1 MKKIGLL
8 ALGLAL
14 ALGVVAE
21 AGSIPADRVPLQTY
35 AVKKMNCYLQPNGVQ
50 KGWIDPGDYVVVT
63 QIRSD
68 GWAYGSY
75 PVGNGRVSRWFR
87 ADDLVNNIGF
97 ANQERYS
104 PKANTNTYTGP
115 DHSRKFGSFND
126 NETLLVVSESGE
138 SRQFIYKLNNGG
150 YKMAWAPYWD
160 CWDARQ
166 AGKQQV
172 NNNVINKNPIVKP
185 VQREDKKQEQS
196 SSYGVWKATARY
208 TANTYDN
215 PSLSGAR
222 AGWVTA
228 GSDLEVLGENA
239 KSYFIRYWADNGA
252 KRERYVERTAVK
264 GLNEDK
270 ENKQQVNNNVI
281 NRNPIVKPVQREDK
295 KQEQSSSYGVW
306 KATARYRAN
315 TYDNPGLSGARAGWV
330 TAGSDIEVL
339 GENAK
344 SYFIRYWADNGA
356 KRERYVE
363 RTAVKGL
370 NEDKE
375 NKQQEQTSYKVW
387 STVTSYTANTYDT
400 PDLSGTRAGWV
411 TSGSRIEV
419 LGETV
424 KSYYI
429 RYWNDS
435 GKPREKYVAKNAVKV
450 LGNLPHNPIVKPVQ
464 REDKKQEQ
472 SSSYGVWKATA
483 RYRANTYDN
492 PNLSG
497 ARAGWVTAGSDLE
510 VLGENAKSY
519 FIRYWAD
526 NGAKRE
532 RYVERTAV
540 KGLNEDKENKKQ
552 VNNNVINQNPIVKP
566 VQREDK
572 KQEQSSSY
580 GVWKATARYR
590 ANTYDNPNLSG
601 ARAGWVTAG
610 SDLEVL
616 GENAKSYFIRYW
628 ADNGA
633 KRERYVE
640 RTAVKGLNEDKENKK
655 QEQTSY
661 GVWKATARYTANT
674 YDNPDLRGMRAG
686 RVTSGSDIE
695 VLGENAKSYFIRYWA
710 DNGAKRER
718 YVERTAVKGLNE
730 DKDDKNIVP
739 SGDYVWPIDAYKISC
754 LYYYSGYNDK
764 NKTYNPIKHD
774 ATYGRNPSYGFY
786 YWNAMDIEAKNLP
799 VKATADGTV
808 DRVAVFPLSSYG
820 PHIIIR
826 HKDGRYSLYA
836 HLKTGSILVKE
847 NQEVKKGQQIANSGY
862 SLSKDKNPKQSW
874 HLHFAI
880 TEVGAWQYFRDRV
893 SLCYGNRVI
902 GANKTQASKDN
913 YSKDATEWFN
923 KHNGSYK
930 TY

>member
-35 AVKKMNCYLQPNGVQ
+35 AVKKLNCYLQPNGVQ

-172 NNNVINKNPIVKP
+172 NNNVINKNPVVKPVQREDKKQEQTSYGVWKATARYTANTYDNPDLRGARAGWITSGSDIEVLGENAKSYFIRYWADNGATRERYVERTAVKGLNEGKENKKQVNNNVINKNPIVKP

-208 TANTYDN
+208 RANTYDN
-215 PSLSGAR
+215 PNLSGAR
-222 AGWVTA
+222 AGWITA
-228 GSDLEVLGENA
+228 GSDIEVLGENA

-281 NRNPIVKPVQREDK
+281 NKNPIVKPVQRED
-295 KQEQSSSYGVW
+295 
-306 KATARYRAN
+306 
-315 TYDNPGLSGARAGWV
+315 
-330 TAGSDIEVL
+330 
-339 GENAK
+339 
-344 SYFIRYWADNGA
+344 
-356 KRERYVE
+356 
-363 RTAVKGL
+363 
-370 NEDKE
+370 
-375 NKQQEQTSYKVW
+375 
-387 STVTSYTANTYDT
+387 
-400 PDLSGTRAGWV
+400 
-411 TSGSRIEV
+411 
-419 LGETV
+419 
-424 KSYYI
+424 
-429 RYWNDS
+429 
-435 GKPREKYVAKNAVKV
+435 
-450 LGNLPHNPIVKPVQ
+450 
-464 REDKKQEQ
+464 
-472 SSSYGVWKATA
+472 
-483 RYRANTYDN
+483 
-492 PNLSG
+492 
-497 ARAGWVTAGSDLE
+497 
-510 VLGENAKSY
+510 
-519 FIRYWAD
+519 
-526 NGAKRE
+526 
-532 RYVERTAV
+532 
-540 KGLNEDKENKKQ
+540 
-552 VNNNVINQNPIVKP
+552 
-566 VQREDK
+566 
-572 KQEQSSSY
+572 
-580 GVWKATARYR
+580 
-590 ANTYDNPNLSG
+590 
-601 ARAGWVTAG
+601 
-610 SDLEVL
+610 
-616 GENAKSYFIRYW
+616 
-628 ADNGA
+628 
-633 KRERYVE
+633 
-640 RTAVKGLNEDKENKK
+640 KK

-674 YDNPDLRGMRAG
+674 YDNPDLRGARAG
-686 RVTSGSDIE
+686 RVNSGSDIE
-695 VLGENAKSYFIRYWA
+695 VLGQNAKSYYIRYWA
-710 DNGAKRER
+710 DNGATRER
-718 YVERTAVKGLNE
+718 YVARTAVKGLNE
-730 DKDDKNIVP
+730 DKENNQI
-739 SGDYVWPIDAYKISC
+739 GDYIWPIDAYNVSC
-754 LYYYSGYNDK
+754 LFYYYSGLK
-764 NKTYNPIKHD
+764 KHG
-774 ATYGRNPSYGFY
+774 ATYVSKPECGFD
-786 YWNAMDIEAKNLP
+786 YWNAVDIAATSLP

-808 DRVAVFPLSSYG
+808 YVVGHQDLTFYG

-836 HLKTGSILVKE
+836 HLKQGSILVKA
-847 NQEVKKGQQIANSGY
+847 NQEVKKGQQIAFSGY
-862 SLSKDKNPKQSW
+862 SLTKGKNPKQSW

-880 TEVGAWQYFRDRV
+880 TGVGAWQYFRDRV
-893 SLCYGNRVI
+893 TLKYGDNVI
-902 GANKTQASKDN
+902 KVNKIKANQDE
-913 YSKDATEWFN
+913 YSKNATEWFN
-923 KHNGSYK
+923 THIYD

>member
-208 TANTYDN
+208 RANTYDN

-228 GSDLEVLGENA
+228 DSNLEVLGENA

-281 NRNPIVKPVQREDK
+281 NKNPIVKPVQREDK

-315 TYDNPGLSGARAGWV
+315 TYDNPSLSGARAGWV
-330 TAGSDIEVL
+330 TA
-339 GENAK
+339 
-344 SYFIRYWADNGA
+344 
-356 KRERYVE
+356 
-363 RTAVKGL
+363 
-370 NEDKE
+370 
-375 NKQQEQTSYKVW
+375 
-387 STVTSYTANTYDT
+387 
-400 PDLSGTRAGWV
+400 
-411 TSGSRIEV
+411 
-419 LGETV
+419 
-424 KSYYI
+424 
-429 RYWNDS
+429 DS
-435 GKPREKYVAKNAVKV
+435 N
-450 LGNLPHNPIVKPVQ
+450 
-464 REDKKQEQ
+464 
-472 SSSYGVWKATA
+472 
-483 RYRANTYDN
+483 
-492 PNLSG
+492 
-497 ARAGWVTAGSDLE
+497 LE

-540 KGLNEDKENKKQ
+540 KGLNEDKENK
-552 VNNNVINQNPIVKP
+552 NV
-566 VQREDK
+566 
-572 KQEQSSSY
+572 
-580 GVWKATARYR
+580 
-590 ANTYDNPNLSG
+590 
-601 ARAGWVTAG
+601 
-610 SDLEVL
+610 
-616 GENAKSYFIRYW
+616 
-628 ADNGA
+628 
-633 KRERYVE
+633 
-640 RTAVKGLNEDKENKK
+640 
-655 QEQTSY
+655 
-661 GVWKATARYTANT
+661 
-674 YDNPDLRGMRAG
+674 
-686 RVTSGSDIE
+686 
-695 VLGENAKSYFIRYWA
+695 
-710 DNGAKRER
+710 
-718 YVERTAVKGLNE
+718 
-730 DKDDKNIVP
+730 VP
-739 SGDYVWPIDAYKISC
+739 SGDYIWPIDKYQITC
-754 LYYYSGYNDK
+754 LYYYKTGKPHASTHRGYTFDYMNSIDVSAAYGTPVYATASGVVEFVLSQPNSQYPE
-764 NKTYNPIKHD
+764 TSYGRHIIIKHD
-774 ATYGRNPSYGFY
+774 N
-786 YWNAMDIEAKNLP
+786 
-799 VKATADGTV
+799 GT
-808 DRVAVFPLSSYG
+808 
-820 PHIIIR
+820 
-826 HKDGRYSLYA
+826 YSLYA
-836 HLKTGSILVKE
+836 HLSKTIVSK
-847 NQEVKKGQQIANSGY
+847 NQKVNQGEKIAESGY
-862 SLSKDKNPKQSW
+862 SIYYDKNRRRHESN

-880 TEVGAWQYFRDRV
+880 TDISPWQYFRDKYNF
-893 SLCYGNRVI
+893 LYHINCKNN
-902 GANKTQASKDN
+902 NKNKNNQ
-913 YSKDATEWFN
+913 YSKELIEWFN
-923 KHNGSYK
+923 KKNPI
-930 TY
+930 TFN

>member
-14 ALGVVAE
+14 AFGVVAE

-104 PKANTNTYTGP
+104 PKANTYTYTNP
-115 DHSRKFGSFND
+115 DHNKQFGSFND
-126 NETLLVVSESGE
+126 NEPILVVSDSGQ
-138 SRQFIYKLNNGG
+138 SRQFIYKLNSGG

-172 NNNVINKNPIVKP
+172 NNNVINKNPIMKP
-185 VQREDKKQEQS
+185 VQREDKKQEQT
-196 SSYGVWKATARY
+196 SYGVWKATARY

-215 PSLSGAR
+215 PDLRGAR
-222 AGWVTA
+222 AGWITD
-228 GSDLEVLGENA
+228 GSDLEVLGENS
-239 KSYFIRYWADNGA
+239 KSYYIRYWSDNGTP
-252 KRERYVERTAVK
+252 RERYVERTAVK

-270 ENKQQVNNNVI
+270 DNKKQVNSNTI
-281 NRNPIVKPVQREDK
+281 NTNPIVKPVQRE
-295 KQEQSSSYGVW
+295 E
-306 KATARYRAN
+306 
-315 TYDNPGLSGARAGWV
+315 
-330 TAGSDIEVL
+330 
-339 GENAK
+339 
-344 SYFIRYWADNGA
+344 
-356 KRERYVE
+356 
-363 RTAVKGL
+363 
-370 NEDKE
+370 
-375 NKQQEQTSYKVW
+375 
-387 STVTSYTANTYDT
+387 
-400 PDLSGTRAGWV
+400 
-411 TSGSRIEV
+411 
-419 LGETV
+419 
-424 KSYYI
+424 
-429 RYWNDS
+429 
-435 GKPREKYVAKNAVKV
+435 
-450 LGNLPHNPIVKPVQ
+450 
-464 REDKKQEQ
+464 KKQEQ

-519 FIRYWAD
+519 YIRYWTD
-526 NGAKRE
+526 NGTPRA

-540 KGLNEDKENKKQ
+540 KGVNEDKDNKKQ
-552 VNNNVINQNPIVKP
+552 EQSSYKVWSTVTSYTANTYDTPDLSGTRAGWVTSGSRIEVLGENVKSYYIRYWNDSGKPREKYVAKNAVKVLGNLPNNPIVKP
-566 VQREDK
+566 VQRED
-572 KQEQSSSY
+572 
-580 GVWKATARYR
+580 
-590 ANTYDNPNLSG
+590 
-601 ARAGWVTAG
+601 
-610 SDLEVL
+610 
-616 GENAKSYFIRYW
+616 
-628 ADNGA
+628 
-633 KRERYVE
+633 
-640 RTAVKGLNEDKENKK
+640 KK

-674 YDNPDLRGMRAG
+674 YDNPNLRGMRAG

-718 YVERTAVKGLNE
+718 YVERTAVKGLDE
-730 DKDDKNIVP
+730 DKDNKNVVP
-739 SGDYVWPIDAYKISC
+739 SGDYVWPIDEYRISC

-764 NKTYNPIKHD
+764 NKTYNPKLHD
-774 ATYGRNPSYGFY
+774 ATYGSNPSYGFY
-786 YWNAMDIEAKNLP
+786 YWNAVDIAPLSGQSLP

-836 HLKTGSILVKE
+836 HLKTGSICVKE
-847 NQEVKKGQQIANSGY
+847 NQEVKKGQQIALSGY
-862 SLSKDKNPKQSW
+862 SLSKGKNPKQNW

-893 SLCYGNRVI
+893 SLNYGTKVI
-902 GANKTQASKDN
+902 KTNQIKASNDP
-913 YSKDATEWFN
+913 YSKDAANWFN
-923 KHNGSYK
+923 THSYDK
-930 TY
+930 W

>member
-215 PSLSGAR
+215 PDLRGAR
-222 AGWVTA
+222 AGWIT
-228 GSDLEVLGENA
+228 S
-239 KSYFIRYWADNGA
+239 
-252 KRERYVERTAVK
+252 
-264 GLNEDK
+264 
-270 ENKQQVNNNVI
+270 
-281 NRNPIVKPVQREDK
+281 
-295 KQEQSSSYGVW
+295 
-306 KATARYRAN
+306 
-315 TYDNPGLSGARAGWV
+315 
-330 TAGSDIEVL
+330 GSDI
-339 GENAK
+339 
-344 SYFIRYWADNGA
+344 
-356 KRERYVE
+356 
-363 RTAVKGL
+363 
-370 NEDKE
+370 
-375 NKQQEQTSYKVW
+375 
-387 STVTSYTANTYDT
+387 
-400 PDLSGTRAGWV
+400 
-411 TSGSRIEV
+411 
-419 LGETV
+419 
-424 KSYYI
+424 
-429 RYWNDS
+429 
-435 GKPREKYVAKNAVKV
+435 
-450 LGNLPHNPIVKPVQ
+450 
-464 REDKKQEQ
+464 
-472 SSSYGVWKATA
+472 
-483 RYRANTYDN
+483 
-492 PNLSG
+492 
-497 ARAGWVTAGSDLE
+497 E

-552 VNNNVINQNPIVKP
+552 VNNNVINKNPIVKP

-590 ANTYDNPNLSG
+590 ANTYDNPSLSG
-601 ARAGWVTAG
+601 ARAGWVTAD
-610 SDLEVL
+610 SNLEVL

-640 RTAVKGLNEDKENKK
+640 RTAVKGLNEDKENKN
-655 QEQTSY
+655 
-661 GVWKATARYTANT
+661 V
-674 YDNPDLRGMRAG
+674 
-686 RVTSGSDIE
+686 
-695 VLGENAKSYFIRYWA
+695 
-710 DNGAKRER
+710 
-718 YVERTAVKGLNE
+718 
-730 DKDDKNIVP
+730 VP
-739 SGDYVWPIDAYKISC
+739 SGDYIWPIDKYQITC
-754 LYYYSGYNDK
+754 LYYYKTGKPHASTHRGYTFDYMNSIDVSAAYGTPVYATASGVVEFVLSQPNSQYPE
-764 NKTYNPIKHD
+764 TSYGRHIIIKHD
-774 ATYGRNPSYGFY
+774 N
-786 YWNAMDIEAKNLP
+786 
-799 VKATADGTV
+799 GT
-808 DRVAVFPLSSYG
+808 
-820 PHIIIR
+820 
-826 HKDGRYSLYA
+826 YSLYA
-836 HLKTGSILVKE
+836 HLSKTIVSK
-847 NQEVKKGQQIANSGY
+847 NQKVNQGEKIAESGY
-862 SLSKDKNPKQSW
+862 SIYYDKNRRRHESN

-880 TEVGAWQYFRDRV
+880 TDISPWQYFRDKYNF
-893 SLCYGNRVI
+893 LYHINCKNN
-902 GANKTQASKDN
+902 NKNKNNQ
-913 YSKDATEWFN
+913 YSKELIEWFN
-923 KHNGSYK
+923 KKNPI
-930 TY
+930 TFN

>member
-35 AVKKMNCYLQPNGVQ
+35 AVKKMNCYLQPNGVK

-126 NETLLVVSESGE
+126 NETLLVVSESRE

-172 NNNVINKNPIVKP
+172 NNNVIN
-185 VQREDKKQEQS
+185 R
-196 SSYGVWKATARY
+196 
-208 TANTYDN
+208 
-215 PSLSGAR
+215 
-222 AGWVTA
+222 
-228 GSDLEVLGENA
+228 
-239 KSYFIRYWADNGA
+239 
-252 KRERYVERTAVK
+252 
-264 GLNEDK
+264 
-270 ENKQQVNNNVI
+270 
-281 NRNPIVKPVQREDK
+281 
-295 KQEQSSSYGVW
+295 
-306 KATARYRAN
+306 
-315 TYDNPGLSGARAGWV
+315 
-330 TAGSDIEVL
+330 
-339 GENAK
+339 
-344 SYFIRYWADNGA
+344 
-356 KRERYVE
+356 
-363 RTAVKGL
+363 
-370 NEDKE
+370 
-375 NKQQEQTSYKVW
+375 
-387 STVTSYTANTYDT
+387 
-400 PDLSGTRAGWV
+400 
-411 TSGSRIEV
+411 
-419 LGETV
+419 
-424 KSYYI
+424 
-429 RYWNDS
+429 
-435 GKPREKYVAKNAVKV
+435 
-450 LGNLPHNPIVKPVQ
+450 NPIVKPVQ

-540 KGLNEDKENKKQ
+540 KGLNEDKDNKQQ
-552 VNNNVINQNPIVKP
+552 VNNNVINKNPIVKP

-640 RTAVKGLNEDKENKK
+640 RTAVKGLNEDKDNKQQVNNNVINKNPIVKPVQREDKK
-655 QEQTSY
+655 QEQASSY

-674 YDNPDLRGMRAG
+674 YDNPDLRGARAG
-686 RVTSGSDIE
+686 WITNGSDIE

-730 DKDDKNIVP
+730 DKENKKQVNNNVINRNPIVKPVQREDKKQEQASSYGVWKATARYRANTYDNPNLSGARAGWVTAGSSIEVLGENAKSYYIRYWTDNGTPRERYVERTAVKGLNEDKDNKNVVP
-739 SGDYVWPIDAYKISC
+739 SGDYIWPIDKYQITC
-754 LYYYSGYNDK
+754 LYYYQTGKPHASTHRGYTFDYMNSIDVSAAYGTPVYATASGVVEFVLSQPNSQYPE
-764 NKTYNPIKHD
+764 TSYGRHIIIKHD
-774 ATYGRNPSYGFY
+774 N
-786 YWNAMDIEAKNLP
+786 
-799 VKATADGTV
+799 GT
-808 DRVAVFPLSSYG
+808 
-820 PHIIIR
+820 
-826 HKDGRYSLYA
+826 YSLYA
-836 HLKTGSILVKE
+836 HLSKTIVSK
-847 NQEVKKGQQIANSGY
+847 NQKVNQGEKIAESGY
-862 SLSKDKNPKQSW
+862 SIYYDKNRRRHESN

-880 TEVGAWQYFRDRV
+880 TDISPWQYFRDKYNF
-893 SLCYGNRVI
+893 LYHINCKNN
-902 GANKTQASKDN
+902 NKNKNNQ
-913 YSKDATEWFN
+913 YSKELIEWFN
-923 KHNGSYK
+923 KKNPI
-930 TY
+930 TFN

>member
-35 AVKKMNCYLQPNGVQ
+35 AVKKLNCYLQPNGVQ

-97 ANQERYS
+97 TNQERYS

-215 PSLSGAR
+215 PDLRGAR
-222 AGWVTA
+222 AGWIT
-228 GSDLEVLGENA
+228 N
-239 KSYFIRYWADNGA
+239 
-252 KRERYVERTAVK
+252 
-264 GLNEDK
+264 
-270 ENKQQVNNNVI
+270 
-281 NRNPIVKPVQREDK
+281 
-295 KQEQSSSYGVW
+295 
-306 KATARYRAN
+306 
-315 TYDNPGLSGARAGWV
+315 
-330 TAGSDIEVL
+330 GSDIEVL

-370 NEDKE
+370 NE
-375 NKQQEQTSYKVW
+375 Y
-387 STVTSYTANTYDT
+387 
-400 PDLSGTRAGWV
+400 
-411 TSGSRIEV
+411 
-419 LGETV
+419 
-424 KSYYI
+424 
-429 RYWNDS
+429 
-435 GKPREKYVAKNAVKV
+435 
-450 LGNLPHNPIVKPVQ
+450 
-464 REDKKQEQ
+464 
-472 SSSYGVWKATA
+472 
-483 RYRANTYDN
+483 
-492 PNLSG
+492 
-497 ARAGWVTAGSDLE
+497 
-510 VLGENAKSY
+510 
-519 FIRYWAD
+519 
-526 NGAKRE
+526 
-532 RYVERTAV
+532 
-540 KGLNEDKENKKQ
+540 
-552 VNNNVINQNPIVKP
+552 
-566 VQREDK
+566 
-572 KQEQSSSY
+572 
-580 GVWKATARYR
+580 
-590 ANTYDNPNLSG
+590 
-601 ARAGWVTAG
+601 
-610 SDLEVL
+610 
-616 GENAKSYFIRYW
+616 
-628 ADNGA
+628 
-633 KRERYVE
+633 
-640 RTAVKGLNEDKENKK
+640 
-655 QEQTSY
+655 
-661 GVWKATARYTANT
+661 
-674 YDNPDLRGMRAG
+674 
-686 RVTSGSDIE
+686 
-695 VLGENAKSYFIRYWA
+695 
-710 DNGAKRER
+710 
-718 YVERTAVKGLNE
+718 
-730 DKDDKNIVP
+730 KDDNQI
-739 SGDYVWPIDAYKISC
+739 GEYVWPIDAYKISC

-786 YWNAMDIEAKNLP
+786 YWNAMDIEAKNVP

>member
-63 QIRSD
+63 QIRND

-104 PKANTNTYTGP
+104 PKANTNTYTGS

-126 NETLLVVSESGE
+126 NEPILVVSDSGQ
-138 SRQFIYKLNNGG
+138 SRQFIYKVNGGG

-172 NNNVINKNPIVKP
+172 NNNVINKNPIMKP
-185 VQREDKKQEQS
+185 VQREDKKQEQT
-196 SSYGVWKATARY
+196 SYGVWKATARY

-215 PSLSGAR
+215 PDLRGAR
-222 AGWVTA
+222 AGWIT
-228 GSDLEVLGENA
+228 N
-239 KSYFIRYWADNGA
+239 
-252 KRERYVERTAVK
+252 
-264 GLNEDK
+264 
-270 ENKQQVNNNVI
+270 
-281 NRNPIVKPVQREDK
+281 
-295 KQEQSSSYGVW
+295 
-306 KATARYRAN
+306 
-315 TYDNPGLSGARAGWV
+315 
-330 TAGSDIEVL
+330 GSDI
-339 GENAK
+339 
-344 SYFIRYWADNGA
+344 
-356 KRERYVE
+356 
-363 RTAVKGL
+363 
-370 NEDKE
+370 
-375 NKQQEQTSYKVW
+375 
-387 STVTSYTANTYDT
+387 
-400 PDLSGTRAGWV
+400 
-411 TSGSRIEV
+411 
-419 LGETV
+419 
-424 KSYYI
+424 
-429 RYWNDS
+429 
-435 GKPREKYVAKNAVKV
+435 
-450 LGNLPHNPIVKPVQ
+450 
-464 REDKKQEQ
+464 
-472 SSSYGVWKATA
+472 
-483 RYRANTYDN
+483 
-492 PNLSG
+492 
-497 ARAGWVTAGSDLE
+497 E

-552 VNNNVINQNPIVKP
+552 VNNNVINRNPIVKP

-572 KQEQSSSY
+572 KQEQAS
-580 GVWKATARYR
+580 
-590 ANTYDNPNLSG
+590 
-601 ARAGWVTAG
+601 
-610 SDLEVL
+610 
-616 GENAKSYFIRYW
+616 
-628 ADNGA
+628 
-633 KRERYVE
+633 
-640 RTAVKGLNEDKENKK
+640 
-655 QEQTSY
+655 SY

-730 DKDDKNIVP
+730 YKDDNQI
-739 SGDYVWPIDAYKISC
+739 GEYVWPIDAYKISC

-786 YWNAMDIEAKNLP
+786 YWNAMDIEAKNVP

>member
-1 MKKIGLL
+1 MKKISLL

-21 AGSIPADRVPLQTY
+21 AGSIPTDRVPLQTY
-35 AVKKMNCYLQPNGVQ
+35 AVKKLNCYLQPNGVQ

-215 PSLSGAR
+215 PNLSGARAGWVTAGSDLEVLGENAKSYFIRYWADNGATRERYVERTAVKGLNEDKENKQQVNNNVINKNPIVKPVQREDKKQEQTSYGVWKATARYTANTYDNPDLSGARAGWVTAGSDLEVLGENAKSYFIRYWADNGATRERYVERTAVKGLNEDKENKQQVNNNVINKNPIVKPVQREDKKQEQTSYGVWKATARYTANTYDNPDLSGAR

-270 ENKQQVNNNVI
+270 ENKQHVNNNVI
-281 NRNPIVKPVQREDK
+281 NKNPIVKPVQREDK
-295 KQEQSSSYGVW
+295 KQEQTSYGVW
-306 KATARYRAN
+306 KATARYTAN
-315 TYDNPGLSGARAGWV
+315 TYDNP
-330 TAGSDIEVL
+330 D
-339 GENAK
+339 
-344 SYFIRYWADNGA
+344 
-356 KRERYVE
+356 
-363 RTAVKGL
+363 
-370 NEDKE
+370 
-375 NKQQEQTSYKVW
+375 
-387 STVTSYTANTYDT
+387 
-400 PDLSGTRAGWV
+400 
-411 TSGSRIEV
+411 
-419 LGETV
+419 
-424 KSYYI
+424 
-429 RYWNDS
+429 
-435 GKPREKYVAKNAVKV
+435 
-450 LGNLPHNPIVKPVQ
+450 
-464 REDKKQEQ
+464 
-472 SSSYGVWKATA
+472 
-483 RYRANTYDN
+483 
-492 PNLSG
+492 LSG

-552 VNNNVINQNPIVKP
+552 VNNNVINKNPIVKP

-580 GVWKATARYR
+580 GVWKATARY
-590 ANTYDNPNLSG
+590 
-601 ARAGWVTAG
+601 
-610 SDLEVL
+610 
-616 GENAKSYFIRYW
+616 
-628 ADNGA
+628 
-633 KRERYVE
+633 
-640 RTAVKGLNEDKENKK
+640 
-655 QEQTSY
+655 
-661 GVWKATARYTANT
+661 TANT
-674 YDNPDLRGMRAG
+674 YDNPDLRGARAG

-695 VLGENAKSYFIRYWA
+695 VLGENAKSYYIRYWA
-710 DNGAKRER
+710 DNGATRER

-730 DKDDKNIVP
+730 KPQP
-739 SGDYVWPIDAYKISC
+739 SD
-754 LYYYSGYNDK
+754 NDSTSYWDGK
-764 NKTYNPIKHD
+764 VNTQLANLSNLCYRSKSTYNPFKKSYTDDKGVYHPTNCTWY
-774 ATYGRNPSYGFY
+774 AFGR
-786 YWNAMDIEAKNLP
+786 M
-799 VKATADGTV
+799 
-808 DRVAVFPLSSYG
+808 
-820 PHIIIR
+820 
-826 HKDGRYSLYA
+826 
-836 HLKTGSILVKE
+836 
-847 NQEVKKGQQIANSGY
+847 QEVCGIKLKASGNAKTWGDAEKSDNNVIVNKTISSKCVGVRMTGGGGAGHVVFIEYVDNSGY
-862 SLSKDKNPKQSW
+862 VY
-874 HLHFAI
+874 F
-880 TEVGAWQYFRDRV
+880 TEANF
-893 SLCYGNRVI
+893 N
-902 GANKTQASKDN
+902 NKTDLKVRKEAKSFFDN
-913 YSKDATEWFN
+913 YTWFIHP
-923 KHNGSYK
+923 K
-930 TY
+930 

>member
-104 PKANTNTYTGP
+104 PKANTNTYTSP

-126 NETLLVVSESGE
+126 NATLLVVSESGE

-172 NNNVINKNPIVKP
+172 NNNVINK
-185 VQREDKKQEQS
+185 
-196 SSYGVWKATARY
+196 
-208 TANTYDN
+208 
-215 PSLSGAR
+215 
-222 AGWVTA
+222 
-228 GSDLEVLGENA
+228 
-239 KSYFIRYWADNGA
+239 
-252 KRERYVERTAVK
+252 
-264 GLNEDK
+264 
-270 ENKQQVNNNVI
+270 
-281 NRNPIVKPVQREDK
+281 
-295 KQEQSSSYGVW
+295 
-306 KATARYRAN
+306 
-315 TYDNPGLSGARAGWV
+315 
-330 TAGSDIEVL
+330 
-339 GENAK
+339 
-344 SYFIRYWADNGA
+344 
-356 KRERYVE
+356 
-363 RTAVKGL
+363 
-370 NEDKE
+370 
-375 NKQQEQTSYKVW
+375 
-387 STVTSYTANTYDT
+387 
-400 PDLSGTRAGWV
+400 
-411 TSGSRIEV
+411 
-419 LGETV
+419 
-424 KSYYI
+424 
-429 RYWNDS
+429 
-435 GKPREKYVAKNAVKV
+435 
-450 LGNLPHNPIVKPVQ
+450 NPIVKPVQ

-552 VNNNVINQNPIVKP
+552 VNNNVINRNPIVKP

-590 ANTYDNPNLSG
+590 ANTYDNPNLRG

-610 SDLEVL
+610 SD
-616 GENAKSYFIRYW
+616 
-628 ADNGA
+628 
-633 KRERYVE
+633 
-640 RTAVKGLNEDKENKK
+640 
-655 QEQTSY
+655 
-661 GVWKATARYTANT
+661 
-674 YDNPDLRGMRAG
+674 
-686 RVTSGSDIE
+686 IE
-695 VLGENAKSYFIRYWA
+695 VLGENSKSYYIRYWT
-710 DNGAKRER
+710 DNGSPRER

-730 DKDDKNIVP
+730 DKDNKKQVNSNTINTNSIVKPVQREEKKQSNNLSCGCSNSYAGNYIVNTSRLPLTMRSGHGSNYAKIASIPKGAKVYVSASNGSWAHVNYNERNGYASMQYLKKVSQQNTISSGVLRGVENATKLNATIQVKDRIYWMKSNLNGYKNGAKYTG
-739 SGDYVWPIDAYKISC
+739 SGQCRGFANNVYTYLFPGVQRIS
-754 LYYYSGYNDK
+754 GHTND
-764 NKTYNPIKHD
+764 NFG
-774 ATYGRNPSYGFY
+774 ASRF
-786 YWNAMDIEAKNLP
+786 
-799 VKATADGTV
+799 DGSFKV
-808 DRVAVFPLSSYG
+808 DRITGFAPNEVNTVKNFFRKAKPGYFVQMG
-820 PHIIIR
+820 R
-826 HKDGRYSLYA
+826 RYSLNSSRDAAKPHSAILAGVYDGGCDFYEANADNRNTIQLNWYTWDKLANMNKGYTLYA
-836 HLKTGSILVKE
+836 PQNYRLK
-847 NQEVKKGQQIANSGY
+847 
-862 SLSKDKNPKQSW
+862 
-874 HLHFAI
+874 
-880 TEVGAWQYFRDRV
+880 
-893 SLCYGNRVI
+893 
-902 GANKTQASKDN
+902 
-913 YSKDATEWFN
+913 
-923 KHNGSYK
+923 
-930 TY
+930 

>member
-172 NNNVINKNPIVKP
+172 NNNVINKNPVVKP
-185 VQREDKKQEQS
+185 VQREDKKQEQT
-196 SSYGVWKATARY
+196 SYGVWKATARY

-215 PSLSGAR
+215 PDLRGAR
-222 AGWVTA
+222 AGWITS
-228 GSDLEVLGENA
+228 GS
-239 KSYFIRYWADNGA
+239 Y
-252 KRERYVERTAVK
+252 
-264 GLNEDK
+264 
-270 ENKQQVNNNVI
+270 
-281 NRNPIVKPVQREDK
+281 
-295 KQEQSSSYGVW
+295 
-306 KATARYRAN
+306 
-315 TYDNPGLSGARAGWV
+315 
-330 TAGSDIEVL
+330 IEVL

-375 NKQQEQTSYKVW
+375 NKNKENKKQVNNNVINK
-387 STVTSYTANTYDT
+387 
-400 PDLSGTRAGWV
+400 
-411 TSGSRIEV
+411 
-419 LGETV
+419 
-424 KSYYI
+424 
-429 RYWNDS
+429 
-435 GKPREKYVAKNAVKV
+435 
-450 LGNLPHNPIVKPVQ
+450 NPIVKPVQ

-483 RYRANTYDN
+483 RYTANTYDN
-492 PNLSG
+492 PDLRG
-497 ARAGWVTAGSDLE
+497 ARAGWITSGSDIE

-526 NGAKRE
+526 NGATRE

-540 KGLNEDKENKKQ
+540 KGLNEGKENKKQ
-552 VNNNVINQNPIVKP
+552 VNNNVINKNPIVKP

-580 GVWKATARYR
+580 GVWKATARY
-590 ANTYDNPNLSG
+590 
-601 ARAGWVTAG
+601 
-610 SDLEVL
+610 
-616 GENAKSYFIRYW
+616 
-628 ADNGA
+628 
-633 KRERYVE
+633 
-640 RTAVKGLNEDKENKK
+640 
-655 QEQTSY
+655 
-661 GVWKATARYTANT
+661 TANT
-674 YDNPDLRGMRAG
+674 YDNPDLRGARAG

-695 VLGENAKSYFIRYWA
+695 VLGENAKSYYIRYWA
-710 DNGAKRER
+710 DNGATRER

-730 DKDDKNIVP
+730 KPQP
-739 SGDYVWPIDAYKISC
+739 SD
-754 LYYYSGYNDK
+754 NDSTSYWDGK
-764 NKTYNPIKHD
+764 VNTQLANLSNLCYRSKSTYNPFKKSYTDDKGVYHPTNCTWY
-774 ATYGRNPSYGFY
+774 AFGR
-786 YWNAMDIEAKNLP
+786 M
-799 VKATADGTV
+799 
-808 DRVAVFPLSSYG
+808 
-820 PHIIIR
+820 
-826 HKDGRYSLYA
+826 
-836 HLKTGSILVKE
+836 
-847 NQEVKKGQQIANSGY
+847 QEVCGIKLKASGNAKTWGDAEKSDNNVIVNKTISSKCVGVRMTGGGGAGHVVFIEYVDNSGY
-862 SLSKDKNPKQSW
+862 VY
-874 HLHFAI
+874 F
-880 TEVGAWQYFRDRV
+880 TEANF
-893 SLCYGNRVI
+893 N
-902 GANKTQASKDN
+902 NKTDLKVRKEAKSFFDN
-913 YSKDATEWFN
+913 YTWFIHP
-923 KHNGSYK
+923 K
-930 TY
+930 

>member
-208 TANTYDN
+208 
-215 PSLSGAR
+215 
-222 AGWVTA
+222 
-228 GSDLEVLGENA
+228 
-239 KSYFIRYWADNGA
+239 
-252 KRERYVERTAVK
+252 
-264 GLNEDK
+264 
-270 ENKQQVNNNVI
+270 
-281 NRNPIVKPVQREDK
+281 
-295 KQEQSSSYGVW
+295 
-306 KATARYRAN
+306 
-315 TYDNPGLSGARAGWV
+315 
-330 TAGSDIEVL
+330 
-339 GENAK
+339 
-344 SYFIRYWADNGA
+344 
-356 KRERYVE
+356 
-363 RTAVKGL
+363 
-370 NEDKE
+370 
-375 NKQQEQTSYKVW
+375 
-387 STVTSYTANTYDT
+387 
-400 PDLSGTRAGWV
+400 
-411 TSGSRIEV
+411 
-419 LGETV
+419 
-424 KSYYI
+424 
-429 RYWNDS
+429 
-435 GKPREKYVAKNAVKV
+435 
-450 LGNLPHNPIVKPVQ
+450 
-464 REDKKQEQ
+464 
-472 SSSYGVWKATA
+472 
-483 RYRANTYDN
+483 RANTYDN

-497 ARAGWVTAGSDLE
+497 ARAGWVTAGSDLEVLGENSKSYYIRYWTDNGTPRERYVERTAVKGLNEDKDNKKQVNNITIKTNPVVKPVQREEKKQEQSSSYGVWKATARYTANTYDNPDLRGARAGWITSGSDIE

-552 VNNNVINQNPIVKP
+552 VNNNVINRNPIVKP
-566 VQREDK
+566 VQRED
-572 KQEQSSSY
+572 
-580 GVWKATARYR
+580 
-590 ANTYDNPNLSG
+590 
-601 ARAGWVTAG
+601 
-610 SDLEVL
+610 
-616 GENAKSYFIRYW
+616 
-628 ADNGA
+628 
-633 KRERYVE
+633 
-640 RTAVKGLNEDKENKK
+640 KK

-674 YDNPDLRGMRAG
+674 YDNPDLRGARAG
-686 RVTSGSDIE
+686 WITSGSDIE

-730 DKDDKNIVP
+730 DKEIINNNNNSSSFSQW
-739 SGDYVWPIDAYKISC
+739 SGKAKYRTNTYNNESLSGARAGWVTAGSDVVVLAENSKSFFIRYWTDNGDPRERYVMKSAIQKIADGAMYGVNKAVEAVKKENYIWPVDSYKIST
-754 LYYYSGYNDK
+754 LYYYLTVNAKDDYKHSSGWSQGEGAGQFDHHESIDIAVPVGYSVRATAAGTVVHAYDMGYK
-764 NKTYNPIKHD
+764 KSYGKVVIIKHD
-774 ATYGRNPSYGFY
+774 N
-786 YWNAMDIEAKNLP
+786 D
-799 VKATADGTV
+799 V
-808 DRVAVFPLSSYG
+808 
-820 PHIIIR
+820 
-826 HKDGRYSLYA
+826 YSLYG
-836 HLKTGSILVKE
+836 HLSQINVSKGATVSQGDTIGKSGNTG
-847 NQEVKKGQQIANSGY
+847 NSTGA
-862 SLSKDKNPKQSW
+862 

-880 TEVGAWQYFRDRV
+880 SKFNDQNMNTWKYFRDKYKF
-893 SLCYGNRVI
+893 SYPTNGI
-902 GANKTQASKDN
+902 TANKKHSDRDL
-913 YSKDATEWFN
+913 YSKEAIQWLNSHPHETW
-923 KHNGSYK
+923 
-930 TY
+930 

>member
-14 ALGVVAE
+14 AFGVVAE

-172 NNNVINKNPIVKP
+172 NNNVIN
-185 VQREDKKQEQS
+185 R
-196 SSYGVWKATARY
+196 
-208 TANTYDN
+208 
-215 PSLSGAR
+215 
-222 AGWVTA
+222 
-228 GSDLEVLGENA
+228 
-239 KSYFIRYWADNGA
+239 
-252 KRERYVERTAVK
+252 
-264 GLNEDK
+264 
-270 ENKQQVNNNVI
+270 
-281 NRNPIVKPVQREDK
+281 
-295 KQEQSSSYGVW
+295 
-306 KATARYRAN
+306 
-315 TYDNPGLSGARAGWV
+315 
-330 TAGSDIEVL
+330 
-339 GENAK
+339 
-344 SYFIRYWADNGA
+344 
-356 KRERYVE
+356 
-363 RTAVKGL
+363 
-370 NEDKE
+370 
-375 NKQQEQTSYKVW
+375 
-387 STVTSYTANTYDT
+387 
-400 PDLSGTRAGWV
+400 
-411 TSGSRIEV
+411 
-419 LGETV
+419 
-424 KSYYI
+424 
-429 RYWNDS
+429 
-435 GKPREKYVAKNAVKV
+435 
-450 LGNLPHNPIVKPVQ
+450 NPIVKPVQ

-540 KGLNEDKENKKQ
+540 KGLNEDKDNKQQ
-552 VNNNVINQNPIVKP
+552 VNNNVINKNPIVKP

-640 RTAVKGLNEDKENKK
+640 RTAVKGLNEDKDNKQQVNNNVINRNPIVKPVQREDKK

-674 YDNPDLRGMRAG
+674 YDNPDLRGARAG
-686 RVTSGSDIE
+686 WITSGSDIE

-710 DNGAKRER
+710 DNGATRER

-730 DKDDKNIVP
+730 KPQP
-739 SGDYVWPIDAYKISC
+739 SD
-754 LYYYSGYNDK
+754 NDSTSYWDGK
-764 NKTYNPIKHD
+764 VNTQLANLSNLCYRSKSTYNPFKKSYTDDKGVYHPTNCTWY
-774 ATYGRNPSYGFY
+774 AFGR
-786 YWNAMDIEAKNLP
+786 M
-799 VKATADGTV
+799 
-808 DRVAVFPLSSYG
+808 
-820 PHIIIR
+820 
-826 HKDGRYSLYA
+826 
-836 HLKTGSILVKE
+836 
-847 NQEVKKGQQIANSGY
+847 QEVCGIKLKASGNAKTWGDAEKSDNNVIVNKTISSKCVGVRMTGGGGAGHVVFIEYVDNSGY
-862 SLSKDKNPKQSW
+862 VY
-874 HLHFAI
+874 F
-880 TEVGAWQYFRDRV
+880 TEANF
-893 SLCYGNRVI
+893 N
-902 GANKTQASKDN
+902 NKTDLKVRKEAKSFFDN
-913 YSKDATEWFN
+913 YTWFIHP
-923 KHNGSYK
+923 K
-930 TY
+930 

>member
-35 AVKKMNCYLQPNGVQ
+35 AVKKLNCYLQPNGVQ

-185 VQREDKKQEQS
+185 VQREDKKQEQT
-196 SSYGVWKATARY
+196 SYGVWKATARY

-215 PSLSGAR
+215 PDLRGAR
-222 AGWVTA
+222 AGWIT
-228 GSDLEVLGENA
+228 S
-239 KSYFIRYWADNGA
+239 
-252 KRERYVERTAVK
+252 
-264 GLNEDK
+264 
-270 ENKQQVNNNVI
+270 
-281 NRNPIVKPVQREDK
+281 
-295 KQEQSSSYGVW
+295 
-306 KATARYRAN
+306 
-315 TYDNPGLSGARAGWV
+315 
-330 TAGSDIEVL
+330 GSDIEVL

-375 NKQQEQTSYKVW
+375 HKQQEQSSYKVW

-419 LGETV
+419 LGENV

-492 PNLSG
+492 PSLSG

-552 VNNNVINQNPIVKP
+552 VNNNRINTNPIVKP

-572 KQEQSSSY
+572 KQEQAS
-580 GVWKATARYR
+580 
-590 ANTYDNPNLSG
+590 
-601 ARAGWVTAG
+601 
-610 SDLEVL
+610 
-616 GENAKSYFIRYW
+616 
-628 ADNGA
+628 
-633 KRERYVE
+633 
-640 RTAVKGLNEDKENKK
+640 
-655 QEQTSY
+655 SY

-674 YDNPDLRGMRAG
+674 YDNPDLRGARAG
-686 RVTSGSDIE
+686 WITSGSDIE

-730 DKDDKNIVP
+730 DKE
-739 SGDYVWPIDAYKISC
+739 
-754 LYYYSGYNDK
+754 
-764 NKTYNPIKHD
+764 NKKQVNNNRINTNPIVKPVK
-774 ATYGRNPSYGFY
+774 REEKKQEQSSSYGV
-786 YWNAMDIEAKNLP
+786 W
-799 VKATADGTV
+799 KATARYTANTYDNPNLSGARAGRVTSGSELEVLGENSKSYYIRYWTDNGSPRERYVERTAVKGLNEKNEINDKKSPSGYYYPLGSKSYFKNSDGNNNYKNHDCMQAEGTPVYAAFDGTAEFRQIIGYYKGKYTTV
-808 DRVAVFPLSSYG
+808 SYG
-820 PHIIIR
+820 NVIYLTAPG
-826 HKDGRYSLYA
+826 KKATYA
-836 HLKTGSILVKE
+836 HLSRFNGVSLKYQGETNYGSSSSSKYVSNIKKYLLATKQVKAGE
-847 NQEVKKGQQIANSGY
+847 LIGYVGAVGNASG
-862 SLSKDKNPKQSW
+862 S
-874 HLHFAI
+874 HLHL
-880 TEVGAWQYFRDRV
+880 ELYVNGVRQEPNDY
-893 SLCYGNRVI
+893 
-902 GANKTQASKDN
+902 
-913 YSKDATEWFN
+913 FN
-923 KHNGSYK
+923 K
-930 TY
+930 